1 MELILAKLYL
11 ILVFS
16 VLVLITVFLGF
27 QIQLKQKL
35 ERNLTDLRQQTTQ
48 NTDSYES
55 QFKLGQIYLRK
66 KLYSK
71 AIEEFRE
78 CFTKWDKNDRLGL
91 ASLLNTLGFTYYQL
105 KEFNIAVYYYK
116 TALTLAPDYFTSLS
130 NLAYLY
136 QQQGQLQELNETY
149 KQMVVFAPNN
159 KKTEELR
166 DYLEK
171 RLIKSE

>member
-16 VLVLITVFLGF
+16 VLVLITIFLAF
-27 QIQLKQKL
+27 QINLKQNLEKKL
-35 ERNLTDLRQQTTQ
+35 TTLKQQTNQ
-48 NTDSYES
+48 NADAYES

-71 AIEEFRE
+71 AIKEFRE

-105 KEFNIAVYYYK
+105 KEFNIAAYYYK

-136 QQQGQLQELNETY
+136 QQQGQLQELNNIY
-149 KQMVVFAPNN
+149 QQMFKLAPDN
-159 KKTEELR
+159 KKTQELR
-166 DYLEK
+166 EYLEK
-171 RLIKSE
+171 RLIKSG